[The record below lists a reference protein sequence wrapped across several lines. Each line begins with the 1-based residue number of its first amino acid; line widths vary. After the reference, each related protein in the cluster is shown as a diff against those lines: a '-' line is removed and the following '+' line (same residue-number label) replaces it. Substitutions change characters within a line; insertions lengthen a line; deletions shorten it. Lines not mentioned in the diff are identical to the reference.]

1 MMSAFLSSPGL
12 PVRTCGRAV
21 ALIAYTLTAIGV
33 VMIYSASTIWGVDKF
48 GDPAHFLKRQ
58 LASVAMGTVLFFA
71 CARLD
76 PSFWRRHA
84 GGFLLL
90 TAGLLVLV
98 LIFGSRF
105 NGARRWLRFLGFGF
119 QPSELA
125 KIAVVVVSAAFLS
138 RQETMIRDFR
148 RGFLPALLPIVLL
161 CGLTVAE
168 PDFGTA
174 LFLGALGVMVLVV
187 GGLRLSHLLL
197 TAAAVLPAVTFLM
210 WSRFEYIQQRLS
222 FFAGAE
228 TSYQVKQGFIAMGSG
243 GLIGR
248 GIGAGKGKLF
258 FLPEVAGDFIFPA
271 LGEEIG
277 FLGVLL
283 VILLFM
289 ALCWFGY
296 RIARA
301 ALGQQEPFAFYLAL
315 GVTAFLGMQ
324 ALTNMAVVSGS
335 APTKGIALPFI
346 SYGGSSIVV
355 GLAGV
360 GILVGIARSIAD
372 RTRIDLMEVTS

>member
-1 MMSAFLSSPGL
+1 MPWFMAAPGL

-21 ALIAYTLTAIGV
+21 AVIAYVLTALGV
-33 VMIYSASTIWGVDKF
+33 LMIYSASTTWGVDKF

-58 LASVAMGTVLFFA
+58 LVSVAMGTVLFLI

-76 PSFWRRHA
+76 PSFWRRHT
-84 GGFLLL
+84 GKFFLL
-90 TAGLLVLV
+90 TAILLVLV
-98 LIFGSRF
+98 LLFGSRF
-105 NGARRWLRFLGFGF
+105 NGARRWLRFFGFGF

-125 KIAVVVVSAAFLS
+125 KLAVIVVAAGFLA
-138 RQETMIRDFR
+138 RKDTDIRDFK
-148 RGFLPALLPIVLL
+148 RGFLPAMLPIILI

-174 LFLGALGVMVLVV
+174 LFLGALGVMVLVL
-187 GGLRLSHLLL
+187 GGLKLSHLLF
-197 TAAAVLPAVTFLM
+197 AGAAVLPAVTFLM
-210 WSRFEYIQQRLS
+210 WTKFEYIKHRLS
-222 FFAGAE
+222 FFSGAE
-228 TSYQVKQGFIAMGSG
+228 MGYQVKQGFIAMGSG

-248 GIGAGKGKLF
+248 GIGAGRGKLF

-271 LGEEIG
+271 IGEEIG
-277 FLGVLL
+277 FLGILL
-283 VILLFM
+283 VIMLFM

-301 ALGQQEPFAFYLAL
+301 ALGIDAFAFYLGL
-315 GVTAFLGMQ
+315 GITAFLCMQ

-346 SYGGSSIVV
+346 SYGGSSLVV
-355 GLAGV
+355 GLAGI
-360 GILVGIARSIAD
+360 GILVSISRSIAE
-372 RTRIDLMEVTS
+372 RTRIDLMEVRS